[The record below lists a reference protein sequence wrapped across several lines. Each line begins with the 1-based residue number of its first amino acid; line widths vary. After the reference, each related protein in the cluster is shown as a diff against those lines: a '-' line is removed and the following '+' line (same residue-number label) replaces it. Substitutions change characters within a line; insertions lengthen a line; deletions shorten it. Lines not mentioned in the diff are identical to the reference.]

1 MPTTNK
7 AETKKTITKAHT
19 IADKTAK
26 NKVHSD
32 TGYQQQNALCVNV
45 SLADIVRRQFV
56 PTNCSCSPCQTIGE
70 IRP

>member
-32 TGYQQQNALCVNV
+32 TGYQQQNALCVNGT
-45 SLADIVRRQFV
+45 LADIARRQFV